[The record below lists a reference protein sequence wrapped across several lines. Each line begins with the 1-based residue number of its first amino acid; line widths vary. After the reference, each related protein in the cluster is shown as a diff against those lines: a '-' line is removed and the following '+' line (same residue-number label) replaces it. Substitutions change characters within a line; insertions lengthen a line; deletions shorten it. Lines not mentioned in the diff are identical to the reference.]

1 MLSKFPVHA
10 ILAAT
15 DIDRARAWYAE
26 RLGLEPIRERQGQLL
41 FRFGPSILTVYQTS
55 SAGTARNTVAEWHVD
70 DLRAEMAALRARGLV
85 FEEYDFGTAKTVD
98 GIMVDPE
105 DGSLNAWFT
114 DSEGNVLGIV
124 QGDPET
130 TF

>member
-1 MLSKFPVHA
+1 
-10 ILAAT
+10 
-15 DIDRARAWYAE
+15 
-26 RLGLEPIRERQGQLL
+26 
-41 FRFGPSILTVYQTS
+41 
-55 SAGTARNTVAEWHVD
+55 
-70 DLRAEMAALRARGLV
+70 MAALRARGLV
-85 FEEYDFGTAKTVD
+85 FEDYDFGTAKTVD

-124 QGDPET
+124 QGDPTT

>member
-1 MLSKFPVHA
+1 MLSDFSVHA

-15 DIDRARAWYAE
+15 DIDRARAWYSE
-26 RLGLEPIRERQGQLL
+26 RLGLEPFREREGQLL
-41 FRFGPSILTVYQTS
+41 YRLGSSILTIYETP

-70 DLRAEMAALRARGLV
+70 DIRAEMAALRARGLV

-98 GIMVDPE
+98 GLIADPR
-105 DGSLNAWFT
+105 DGSLSAWFT
-114 DSEGNVLGIV
+114 DSEGNILSIV
-124 QGDPET
+124 QGDPDT

>member
-1 MLSKFPVHA
+1 MLADSPFHA
-10 ILAAT
+10 VLAAT
-15 DIDRARAWYAE
+15 DIDRARAWYSE
-26 RLGLEPIRERQGQLL
+26 RLGLEPFREREGQLL
-41 FRFGPSILTVYQTS
+41 YRLGSSILTVYRTP

-85 FEEYDFGTAKTVD
+85 FEEYDFGTEKTVD
-98 GIMVDPE
+98 GVMEDPR

-114 DSEGNVLGIV
+114 DSEGNIFSIV